1 MPIDFYTRRH
11 ANAFSG
17 SRAIALAVAFAL
29 HLALALLISLPLT
42 ALPRRHQVPDSRAAL
57 HFRGALL
64 VELYN
69 KPRATV
75 MPAPKAISLKSD
87 ANLQPRQPTFEVQR
101 KIIPFT
107 KGTGEIN
114 EHKPAVQTIRFPSLI
129 SLVPTHSI
137 RLPRGETWATN
148 LPGSRFVPGTSR
160 VIVRGFH
167 FEPPGFNT
175 LAGKIRILTNYL
187 FCSQVGLYANLPPIE
202 RDRYGLT
209 KHELRLIHSAHDCN

>member
-1 MPIDFYTRRH
+1 MPIDFYTHRH
-11 ANAFSG
+11 AKAFSA
-17 SRAIALAVAFAL
+17 SRVAALAVAIAL
-29 HLALALLISLPLT
+29 HLASALWISLPMT
-42 ALPRRHQVPDSRAAL
+42 ALPRRHQVPDSRGAL
-57 HFRGALL
+57 HFGGALL
-64 VELYN
+64 VDLYN
-69 KPRATV
+69 KPRTTV
-75 MPAPKAISLKSD
+75 MPAPKAINLKSD
-87 ANLQPRQPTFEVQR
+87 ADLQPERPTFEVQR
-101 KIIPFT
+101 KIITFT
-107 KGTGEIN
+107 KGTVEIN
-114 EHKPAVQTIRFPSLI
+114 EHKPTVPTIRFPSLI
-129 SLVPTHSI
+129 SLVPTQTL

-148 LPGSRFVPGTSR
+148 LPGRRFVPGTSR